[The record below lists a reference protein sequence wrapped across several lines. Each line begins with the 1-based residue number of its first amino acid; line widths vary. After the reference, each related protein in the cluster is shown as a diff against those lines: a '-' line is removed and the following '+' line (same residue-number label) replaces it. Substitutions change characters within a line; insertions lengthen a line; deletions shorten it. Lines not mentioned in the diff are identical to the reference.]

1 MKQQLN
7 NIYIDT
13 YSMFFQH
20 GLCDTASSRNMIGKL
35 TNNNVFS
42 VTNYICYYDYK
53 MPAAFFVAKGSSK
66 MMSGTNLMRYVHH
79 DLYITL
85 YSYPLDYFLSI
96 STFIHSCQIQLIHL
110 WYFQINILRYIDIIF
125 SFTDKFDEL
134 STKLSIEHAKK
145 RYNGRIEI
153 ICQNCCG

>member
-1 MKQQLN
+1 MYRYSSCIFKSDNDNMWYPVLN
-7 NIYIDT
+7 HVLFMEFWKSAQCKIRKKNRHMVRKSKTHLNYICIDT
-13 YSMFFQH
+13 YSMFFHH

-42 VTNYICYYDYK
+42 VTNYVCCYDYQ

-79 DLYITL
+79 DLYIIL

-96 STFIHSCQIQLIHL
+96 STFIHSC
-110 WYFQINILRYIDIIF
+110 
-125 SFTDKFDEL
+125 
-134 STKLSIEHAKK
+134 
-145 RYNGRIEI
+145 
-153 ICQNCCG
+153 

>member
-1 MKQQLN
+1 
-7 NIYIDT
+7 
-13 YSMFFQH
+13 MFFQH

-42 VTNYICYYDYK
+42 VTNYVCCYDYQ

-79 DLYITL
+79 DLYIIL

-96 STFIHSCQIQLIHL
+96 STFIHSCQIQLTYL
-110 WYFQINILRYIDIIF
+110 
-125 SFTDKFDEL
+125 
-134 STKLSIEHAKK
+134 
-145 RYNGRIEI
+145 
-153 ICQNCCG
+153 